1 MALCRWLPRFD
12 SDLTQHTRKQEVLG
26 ATTSLLIQ
34 GLLIATRLAQL
45 LRASV
50 GGHFELATPLSQKS
64 LVQVLGAFELLKNLQ
79 SAIDKRSGR
88 VALTAM
94 HAARACASQ
103 IRIPQTLRSSE
114 GSHYRTDPSHL
125 YLRTAYSHGG
135 IGPHAPHSRP
145 PRNPCRQAAPV
156 DARRRA
162 RRALRTTVEA
172 DTPREVAHRARA
184 VLVTVLVLLMRGPT
198 TSLDSARC
206 LQTLAQATNASML
219 LFARDILPPMISIA
233 SELPTPRLRTL
244 FDVGALLCQ
253 ERAQPPIL
261 IDRVHQVG
269 RLNGRWV

>member
-26 ATTSLLIQ
+26 ATTSLLIL

-103 IRIPQTLRSSE
+103 IRKRLLPIKVKLE
-114 GSHYRTDPSHL
+114 
-125 YLRTAYSHGG
+125 A
-135 IGPHAPHSRP
+135 
-145 PRNPCRQAAPV
+145 
-156 DARRRA
+156 ARRLDDAALDRLAAVGLMLVRA
-162 RRALRTTVEA
+162 CCALFWDPA
-172 DTPREVAHRARA
+172 DVA
-184 VLVTVLVLLMRGPT
+184 
-198 TSLDSARC
+198 
-206 LQTLAQATNASML
+206 
-219 LFARDILPPMISIA
+219 
-233 SELPTPRLRTL
+233 
-244 FDVGALLCQ
+244 
-253 ERAQPPIL
+253 
-261 IDRVHQVG
+261 
-269 RLNGRWV
+269 